1 MSATNVIEMKNSNSK
16 QSQGSLTYAFHEHQL
31 SAPVIHSTI
40 YLQEQNR
47 ISRVNKTGKMANIW
61 HLPYKI

>member
-47 ISRVNKTGKMANIW
+47 IRLGKQHMENGKYLASSI
-61 HLPYKI
+61 